1 MTRYGYAAMNVTLR
15 DDDIRTNR
23 GMQKAT
29 FEERGLEYVG
39 ELAKQN
45 CRGLKRVVE
54 WNLDHDIYYYRI
66 ASDLLPWFSQ
76 YDLDDLPNADEIRL
90 LLEDVGALAR
100 EHNLRLTFHPDH
112 FVKLASN
119 KKNVVERSLTDL
131 ENHGAMLDAMEL
143 SRTPYNAINIHIG
156 AHYGDKDATGK
167 RFCEHFQRLSPAVR
181 DRLTVENDDT
191 ESLWSIPELI
201 DAVYD
206 RIEIPVTYDD
216 LHHQFTSR
224 GLTRREALLRAAATW
239 ETTPIIHYSEPRQ
252 LHQADPSI
260 RPQNH
265 SDYVTGPIRTYGTDA
280 DVMIE
285 AKAKEQALLQ
295 YRDAARTSPEL

>member
-15 DDDIRTNR
+15 EADDIRTNR

-29 FEERGLEYVG
+29 FEERGLEYAG
-39 ELAKQN
+39 ELAEQN

-54 WNLDHDIYYYRI
+54 WNLDHDIHYYRI
-66 ASDLLPWFSQ
+66 ASDLLPWFSR
-76 YDLDDLPNADEIRL
+76 YDLDDLPNAEAVRG
-90 LLEDVGALAR
+90 LLETVGNLAR
-100 EHNLRLTFHPDH
+100 KHDMRLTFHPDH
-112 FVKLASN
+112 FVKLASD
-119 KKNVVERSLTDL
+119 KEDVVERSVTDL

-143 SRTPYNAINIHIG
+143 PRTPYNAINIHIG
-156 AHYGDKDATGK
+156 GHYGDKEATGE
-167 RFCEHFQRLSPAVR
+167 RFCEHFERLSPAVQ

-191 ESLWSIPELI
+191 ESLWSVPELI

-206 RIEIPVTYDD
+206 RIGIPVTYDD

-224 GLTRREALLRAAATW
+224 GLTRREALRRAAATW
-239 ETTPIIHYSEPRQ
+239 ETTPIVHYSEPRQ

-260 RPQNH
+260 RAQNH

-285 AKAKEQALLQ
+285 AKAKERAVLQ
-295 YRDAARTSPEL
+295 YRDAAPASS